1 MGFKVEE
8 FSPHFP
14 HIFLDNFETRYGQE
28 ILEMRVF
35 FENMVKDR
43 CPGAEEAL
51 MALVNTFVR
60 H

>member
-1 MGFKVEE
+1 
-8 FSPHFP
+8 
-14 HIFLDNFETRYGQE
+14 
-28 ILEMRVF
+28 MRVF